1 MTTIRP
7 TKSGVFP
14 RLETGVHQ
22 VCLGNCTMFV
32 TAIIHGDHGLFIGIE
47 ERGAYRFGHR
57 ADAGYVMEKLRLAPF
72 KGDAANIADL
82 INDQLY
88 EPGSVERQGKYTEQ
102 LCAK

>member
-14 RLETGVHQ
+14 RLKTGVHQ
-22 VCLGNCTMFV
+22 VCLGNSSMF
-32 TAIIHGDHGLFIGIE
+32 DIGIIVFD
-47 ERGAYRFGHR
+47 RGIFAGINGYGAYHFAFR
-57 ADAGYVMEKLRLAPF
+57 ADAGYLQDKLKIRF
-72 KGDAANIADL
+72 EGDATNIADL

-88 EPGSVERQGKYTEQ
+88 EPGSIERQGEYTEQ